1 MSEMNFKDASEFDR
15 FSTVYR
21 NHLMQGMASDEAL
34 AAARKEFWPEES
46 LSEQEREAY
55 RKYVSVNGLSPEEAL
70 HLVKMKKDAPKE
82 KDESKKEPAK
92 DERKASLLDVSK
104 WYNDWAGNAWKS
116 WMDRFEPLNG
126 FFDDGFFKNF
136 ERDFFDWGS
145 FDRAKKLGCSCGCK
159 DKKKDASLE
168 EKKAAQTP
176 AKPVD
181 KAVENE
187 VKKVLDT
194 LPKDEVSD
202 TNTKVK
208 ILKSDPNDYEFK
220 VEHNS
225 PDGSRFSSYT
235 RRYIKS

>member
-21 NHLMQGMASDEAL
+21 NHMMQGMSSDEAL
-34 AAARKEFWPEES
+34 ATARKEFWPEES

-55 RKYVSVNGLSPEEAL
+55 RKYVSVNGLTPKEAL
-70 HLVKMKKDAPKE
+70 HLVKMDKEAPKA

-104 WYNDWAGNAWKS
+104 WYNDWAGNAWKG
-116 WMDRFEPLNG
+116 WMDRFEPLSG
-126 FFDDGFFKNF
+126 FFEDGFFKNF
-136 ERDFFDWGS
+136 ERDFFDWGG
-145 FDRAKKLGCSCGCK
+145 FDTAKGHGCRCRNG
-159 DKKKDASLE
+159 KKEPAAA
-168 EKKAAQTP
+168 EKKPSQVP
-176 AKPVD
+176 AKPVNEV
-181 KAVENE
+181 VEKE

-202 TNTKVK
+202 ANTKVK

-220 VEHNS
+220 VEHSS
-225 PDGSRFSSYT
+225 PDGSSFSSYT
-235 RRYIKS
+235 RRCIKS